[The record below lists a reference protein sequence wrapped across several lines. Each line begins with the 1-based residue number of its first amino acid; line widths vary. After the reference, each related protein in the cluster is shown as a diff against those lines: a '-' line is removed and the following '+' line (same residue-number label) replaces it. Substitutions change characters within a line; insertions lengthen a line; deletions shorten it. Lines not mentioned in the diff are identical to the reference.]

1 LVGGTGRFVS
11 TTVCVIQTLNATLFS
26 VRASLECTST
36 VVVSFTDEVERW
48 RRCADVSQVAV
59 AEGLGSCLFSSPL
72 VKWAVGVSGAL
83 YAATTFN
90 LTVRGTWIRAVL
102 ISGTEVYADTR
113 EWIAVRVRC
122 NCCWRT
128 IRTST
133 AVVECSAI
141 VTESI
146 KSTVGG
152 DSRAISIGLASNA
165 GTSDLVTTRLF
176 RDTNTVI
183 GIAESIGCAS
193 NARSISVTVLV
204 SPVSGKVALASSIV
218 S

>member
-1 LVGGTGRFVS
+1 
-11 TTVCVIQTLNATLFS
+11 
-26 VRASLECTST
+26 
-36 VVVSFTDEVERW
+36 
-48 RRCADVSQVAV
+48 
-59 AEGLGSCLFSSPL
+59 L
-72 VKWAVGVSGAL
+72 VKWAVSVSGAL

-113 EWIAVRVRC
+113 EGIAVRVRC
-122 NCCWRT
+122 NSGWRT

-141 VTESI
+141 ITESI

-176 RDTNTVI
+176 RDTTTVI